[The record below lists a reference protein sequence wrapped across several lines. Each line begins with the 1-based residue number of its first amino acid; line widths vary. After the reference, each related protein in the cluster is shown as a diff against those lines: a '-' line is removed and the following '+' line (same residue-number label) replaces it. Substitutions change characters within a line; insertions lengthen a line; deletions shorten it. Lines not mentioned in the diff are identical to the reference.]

1 MYWDD
6 RNNDSD
12 TNLVD
17 PSTSNKLSV
26 KAIVSTLHSKAQ
38 AKLKQQTRPTIYAH
52 QTLALTLNLVALC
65 DAGPFRLF
73 NQEYRLGQILTV
85 LSIVI
90 AYRYF
95 FEMRTYEMFDFEDIY
110 R

>member
-1 MYWDD
+1 
-6 RNNDSD
+6 
-12 TNLVD
+12 
-17 PSTSNKLSV
+17 V
-26 KAIVSTLHSKAQ
+26 KAIVSSLHSKAQ

-52 QTLALTLNLVALC
+52 QTLALTLNLIALC
-65 DAGPFRLF
+65 DAGPLRLF